1 MDKQLK
7 KFCQRKCRL
16 SVMQRVHLK
25 VTHMIFPIF
34 VQFLP
39 KKNSNLVWFKLML
52 ANKKKMALFP
62 VPANQP
68 HYKAETMT
76 I

>member
-1 MDKQLK
+1 MHAESASKGNSHD
-7 KFCQRKCRL
+7 
-16 SVMQRVHLK
+16 
-25 VTHMIFPIF
+25 IPIL

-39 KKNSNLVWFKLML
+39 KKNNNLIWFKLIL
-52 ANKKKMALFP
+52 GNKKKIPLFP